1 MASLVE
7 TLSNLAG
14 NETQT
19 IQTQVGAAQMNL
31 STLVAL
37 LSNEVKANLTNVANG
52 VRNLT
57 QYVST
62 LTGNSLTHE

>member
-1 MASLVE
+1 MVE